1 MICLEQILDRRRLV
15 LTVAVILSLTGFAAW
30 QTMDRREDPLMPAYW
45 GQLVVAFP
53 GADAEMVERLVL
65 EPIEDALAEV
75 EEVDT
80 VTSNAFAETA
90 VVKIDLD
97 ETISNTDEAWNE
109 VREAVARARR
119 EFPDGVGAPTLNSKF
134 NSDHDAVVLA
144 LTGSPDPLELLEGAR
159 KLRKALLQVP
169 QVARVK
175 IVGDPGEQVTIE
187 LDDAAARRLGLTAP
201 ALAAQLGARTRILP
215 GGTLKLGD
223 RTLRLRPLAEME
235 SVEEIASTPVQL
247 SSGITVP
254 LGEVA
259 RVRFGPR
266 EPASQRMRVD
276 GEMAVAVAVVAKENA
291 SSARFGEAV
300 RARIDQV
307 APTLAPLA
315 MHTVAFQPARVE
327 HRLSELNESLLV
339 GILIV
344 AGVVILAMGLRLG
357 LVVASVVP
365 LVTFAALA
373 VFAVSGGVLHQI
385 SIAALVLALGML
397 VDNAIVVAENVQWR
411 LDRGAA
417 PREAAA
423 AAVRE
428 LAVPLA
434 AATATTIAAFIPM
447 LLAQSGTADFTRS
460 IPVMIILTLSI
471 SYLFAVFVTPI
482 LAERFLVPGTSRG
495 TAFTEGL
502 GRRLGTLAV
511 RHSRWILLAAAVLV
525 IGSVLA
531 SGLVRQQ
538 FFPSAD
544 RNQLVVDVRL
554 PEGAHIDATDDAA
567 RTLERALLERDD
579 VLGVAS
585 FMGRG
590 VPRFYYNLASIPW
603 SPHLAQLMVTT
614 GAPDDVEAVVGWLRA
629 ESVTFMPGIEVIAH
643 RLEQG
648 PPVGSPIEIRLF
660 GEDLESL
667 HAGVEQVISVLRDTE
682 GTADVR
688 HDIGPGEPT
697 LRFHIDDAAAARHG
711 LTRADVAT
719 ALYGHTR
726 GLPVGELRST
736 EDPVP
741 VVVRTSAGELLP
753 AEGLDGLDVVGSG
766 NVPVPLAQVARVEAV
781 WRPAAINHRNR
792 LRMATVSSQ
801 LSPGATFSKVL
812 GRAQPK
818 LEALELPEG
827 VSLGLGGDAE
837 GSGEANSALLRTLP
851 IGLLLL
857 LGVLL
862 AEFNSFR
869 RVAIILITVPLAATG
884 VVPGLLLAGQPFGFM
899 SVLGVFALV
908 GIVVNNAIVLLEVVD
923 RRRREG
929 APLDEA
935 LTDAVLQR
943 IRPILLTTATT
954 VAGLM
959 PLAFSS
965 STLWPPLAWA
975 LISGLLASTM
985 LTLVVVPALYHV
997 LFARQE
1003 RRAAPLPRVA
1013 AQAAAVMALLLVA
1026 AGTVSAQE
1034 PVRLDLA
1041 ASMNRGMTRPAALA
1055 AERRADSVA
1064 DAGRAE
1070 RRLAYLPVVGASFT
1084 ASDRNRDLELQTP
1097 IGAFD
1102 FGASRANSAG
1112 VEVRQP
1118 LLDPARL
1125 FYANPATEAE
1135 SAAQRSAS
1143 QRTRQELAATA
1154 ADAHLQVL
1162 ALEARHASTGAFVD
1176 SLRTRLAE
1184 INARVEAGRALRSDA
1199 LKIRQSLER
1208 AELEQLALEEAHAVA
1223 LEDLARAVGHDG
1235 AVLPL
1240 AVPSWQRRPLPD
1252 TNELTESAVGARAD
1266 LEALQH
1272 GAEALEQRRA
1282 AVRAEAIP
1290 RLDARV
1296 AWTWTDG
1303 SPYTENQWAEGALVV
1318 SWTPFAAGTRGPRA
1332 AAFAAERD
1340 ALARDLDEARSAVSV
1355 EVRAAVAE
1363 LITARGAVDVGARGV
1378 EQATETL
1385 RVERERYDAG
1395 RVTTY
1400 DMLLAEVTLRE
1411 QRTLH
1416 ELAQL
1421 DVVRAWVRL
1430 WLASGSDD
1438 INELFT
1444 ESV

>member
-15 LTVAVILSLTGFAAW
+15 LTIAVILSLTGFAAW

-45 GQLVVAFP
+45 GQVVVPFP

-65 EPIEDALAEV
+65 EPLEDALAEV

-80 VTSNAFAETA
+80 VTSNALAEIA
-90 VVKIDLD
+90 VVKIDLN
-97 ETISNTDEAWNE
+97 ETLSDPDEAWNE
-109 VREAVARARR
+109 VREAMALARR
-119 EFPDGVGAPTLNSKF
+119 EFPEGVGEPALNSKL

-144 LTGSPDPLELLEGAR
+144 VTGSADPLELLAAAR
-159 KLRKALLQVP
+159 TLRKTLLQVP

-175 IVGDPGEQVTIE
+175 IIGDPGEQVTVE
-187 LDDAAARRLGLTAP
+187 LNDSAARRLGLTAP

-235 SVEEIASTPVQL
+235 TVEEIASTPVQL

-266 EPASQRMRVD
+266 EPASQRMRFD

-300 RARIDQV
+300 RARAEQM
-307 APTLAPLA
+307 APTLAPLV

-327 HRLSELNESLLV
+327 RRLSQLNQSLLV

-373 VFAVSGGVLHQI
+373 IFAVSGGVLHQI
-385 SIAALVLALGML
+385 SIAALVIALGML
-397 VDNAIVVAENVQWR
+397 VDNAIVISENVQWR

-417 PREAAA
+417 PRAAAA

-434 AATATTIAAFIPM
+434 GATATTIAAFIPM

-482 LAERFLVPGTSRG
+482 LAERVLVPGASRA
-495 TAFTEGL
+495 TTFTEAL
-502 GRRLGTLAV
+502 GKRLGSLAV
-511 RHSRWILLAAAVLV
+511 SHSRSILLAAAVLV
-525 IGSVLA
+525 VGSALA
-531 SGLVRQQ
+531 SGLVRRQ

-554 PEGAHIDATDDAA
+554 PEGAHLDATDDAA
-567 RTLERALLERDD
+567 RTLERALMERDD

-614 GAPDDVEAVVGWLRA
+614 GTPDDVEAVIEWLRA
-629 ESVTFMPGIEVIAH
+629 ESQRFLPGIDVIGH

-648 PPVGSPIEIRLF
+648 PPVGAPIEIRLF
-660 GEDLESL
+660 GEDPESL
-667 HAGVEQVISVLRDTE
+667 HQGVEQVISILRDTA

-711 LTRADVAT
+711 LTRADVAM
-719 ALYGHTR
+719 ALFGHTR

-753 AEGLDGLDVVGSG
+753 AEGLDGLDVVGSA
-766 NVPVPLAQVARVEAV
+766 NLPVPLAQVARVEAT

-792 LRMATVSSQ
+792 QRMATVSSQ
-801 LSPGATFSKVL
+801 LAPGATYSEVL
-812 GRAQPK
+812 VRAQPMI
-818 LEALELPEG
+818 EALELPEG
-827 VSLGLGGDAE
+827 VRLGLGGDAE
-837 GSGEANSALLRTLP
+837 GSGEANSALLRALP
-851 IGLLLL
+851 VGVLLL

-869 RVAIILITVPLAATG
+869 RVGIILITVPLAATG

-923 RRRREG
+923 QRRRDG
-929 APLDEA
+929 ASLDEA
-935 LTDAVLQR
+935 LTDGVLQR

-954 VAGLM
+954 VAGLL

-975 LISGLLASTM
+975 LISGLLASTV
-985 LTLVVVPALYHV
+985 LTLVVVPALYRV

-1003 RRAAPLPRVA
+1003 RGGARVPRIA
-1013 AQAAAVMALLLVA
+1013 TRAAAVMVALLVV

-1034 PVRLDLA
+1034 PVPLDLLT
-1041 ASMNRGMTRPAALA
+1041 SMQRGMTRPAALA
-1055 AERRADSVA
+1055 AERRADAV
-1064 DAGRAE
+1064 DEAGRAE
-1070 RRLAYLPVVGASFT
+1070 RRLAYLPVVGAGFT
-1084 ASDRNRDLELQTP
+1084 ASDRNRDLEIQTP
-1097 IGAFD
+1097 IGAFVLD
-1102 FGASRANSAG
+1102 PSRANTVG

-1118 LLDPARL
+1118 ILDPARL
-1125 FYANPATEAE
+1125 FYANPATEAR
-1135 SAAQRSAS
+1135 SAAERSDS
-1143 QRTRQELAATA
+1143 RRTRQELAAA
-1154 ADAHLQVL
+1154 AARAHLQVL
-1162 ALEARHASTGAFVD
+1162 ALEARHAATIAFVD
-1176 SLRTRLAE
+1176 SLRTRLSE
-1184 INARVEAGRALRSDA
+1184 INARVEEGRALRSDA
-1199 LKIRQSLER
+1199 LKIRQALER
-1208 AELEQLALEEAHAVA
+1208 AELDQLALEEAHAVA
-1223 LEDLARAVGHDG
+1223 LEDLARTVGHDG
-1235 AVLPL
+1235 AVQPLP
-1240 AVPSWQRRPLPD
+1240 APSWERRPLPD
-1252 TNELTESAVGARAD
+1252 TNELAEIAVGGRAD
-1266 LEALQH
+1266 LEALRH
-1272 GAEALEQRRA
+1272 AAEALDLQRA
-1282 AVRAEAIP
+1282 GVRAEAIP
-1290 RLDARV
+1290 RLDARI

-1332 AAFAAERD
+1332 AALAAERD
-1340 ALARDLDEARSAVSV
+1340 AMARDLDEARRGVSV

-1363 LITARGAVDVGARGV
+1363 LVTARGAVEVGARGV

-1400 DMLLAEVTLRE
+1400 DMLLAEVTLRQ
-1411 QRTLH
+1411 QRTLY

-1421 DVVRAWVRL
+1421 DVVRAWISL

-1438 INELFT
+1438 INQLFAAG
-1444 ESV
+1444 V